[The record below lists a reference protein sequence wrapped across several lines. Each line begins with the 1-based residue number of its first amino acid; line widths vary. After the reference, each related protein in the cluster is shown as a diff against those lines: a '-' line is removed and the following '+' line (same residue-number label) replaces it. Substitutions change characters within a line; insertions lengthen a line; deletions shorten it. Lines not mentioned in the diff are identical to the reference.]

1 MELATRSRCSK
12 GDVEVS
18 TARNQCINGIRSD
31 ALVDGHDLKS
41 SSQVKNIAVKMQLAR
56 EGAVLS

>member
-1 MELATRSRCSK
+1 MELATRCSK

-31 ALVDGHDLKS
+31 ALVGGHVLKS
-41 SSQVKNIAVKMQLAR
+41 SSQVKNIVVKTQPAP